1 MKIIKWKHGDQPTVI
16 DKKIVIAIGNFDG
29 VHKGHVRLL
38 EAAKVKALE
47 NDLAFGVVT
56 FDPHP
61 RDFFNFNNSSFKLLD
76 RQEKEY
82 QLAKIGVEYLI
93 IIEFSEAL
101 KNCTPN
107 EFLSDI
113 LYQQL
118 NVVKMF
124 AGANF
129 RFGKNREGTIQNS
142 KEFSQAIGLEI
153 ITVDLEQTKSLDGKD
168 KTVIS
173 SQSIRGLISNG
184 ELETANTL
192 LGRNWCVTGIVKK
205 GKQQGRE
212 LGFPTANL
220 DMGYFLK
227 PPFGVYVT
235 KLKIIDHKTNKTIND
250 WLPSISNIGKRP
262 TVSGD
267 DINIETHVIDFQNHG
282 VDINLYNKR
291 IKVELLKFL
300 RPEIKFSSLL
310 ELKKQI
316 EIDTHKAKKIH
327 SLKLFTYQV
336 NRM

>member
-101 KNCTPN
+101 KNCTSN

-316 EIDTHKAKKIH
+316 GIDTQKAKKFH
-327 SLKLFTYQV
+327 SLK
-336 NRM
+336 

>member
-192 LGRNWCVTGIVKK
+192 LGRNWCITGIVKK

-316 EIDTHKAKKIH
+316 GIDTQKAKKFH
-327 SLKLFTYQV
+327 SLK
-336 NRM
+336 